1 MGNITP
7 NYKPSI
13 FRQDYPQVLAC
24 NRQFATLL
32 PIAVAFASGGYRWG
46 QVMGRNSTSGEYA
59 AYNNSASSGLDTAAC
74 LILQSIDFGSATG
87 GNQAAVGCFGGE
99 VYSGQL
105 SGLDAP
111 AIVDLGG
118 RLIVDATGVSIFKF

>member
-7 NYKPSI
+7 DYKPSI

-32 PIAVAFASGGYRWG
+32 PVSAAYRSGGYRWG
-46 QVMGRNSTSGEYA
+46 QVMGRNSTSGLYE
-59 AYNNSASSGLDTAAC
+59 AYNDSASSGLNTAAC
-74 LILQSIDFGSATG
+74 VLLNSIDFGSATG
-87 GNQAAVGCFGGE
+87 GNQMAVGCFGGE
-99 VYSGQL
+99 VYTAQL
-105 SGLDAP
+105 SGLDAA

-118 RLIVDATGVSIFKF
+118 RVIVDATGVSIFKF